1 MKKLIVMLLV
11 SAAAIVAQAASVNW
25 IVSNVY
31 TPTASILAPGSAG
44 GGAKMTMAEAANL
57 VISVF
62 WKNGDNWDVIT
73 PVDGKTTLTAAG
85 IKASGALWS
94 QADAVA
100 NRDAE
105 YNAYF
110 KVVLTYTDATGT
122 YSLTKENPALS
133 LKTIES
139 KAANA
144 TFNMNNATWAYTP
157 SGSGDIPE
165 PTSGLLLLVGGA
177 TLALRRKRA

>member
-1 MKKLIVMLLV
+1 MKKMVMMFV
-11 SAAAIVAQAASVNW
+11 VVVVALATHAASVNW
-25 IVSNVY
+25 VVSNVY
-31 TPTASILAPGSAG
+31 TPTASNLAPGTVS

-62 WKNGDNWDVIT
+62 WKNGDNWDAIT

-85 IKASGALWS
+85 IKANGALWS

-110 KVVLTYTDATGT
+110 KVVLNYTDATGT

>member
-1 MKKLIVMLLV
+1 MKKLVMMFV
-11 SAAAIVAQAASVNW
+11 VVVVALATHAASVNW
-25 IVSNVY
+25 VVSNVY
-31 TPTASILAPGSAG
+31 TPTASNLAPGTVN

-62 WKNGDNWDVIT
+62 WKNGDNWDAIT

-85 IKASGALWS
+85 IKANGALWS

-100 NRDAE
+100 NRDASG
-105 YNAYF
+105 NAYF
-110 KVVLTYTDATGT
+110 KVILNYSDVSGT
-122 YSLTKENPALS
+122 YQITKESGAVS
-133 LKTIES
+133 LVNITS
-139 KAANA
+139 QAKAV
-144 TFNMNNATWAYTP
+144 TFNMNNATWSYTP